1 MKKPR
6 KKYTLKVIR
15 REVSDYDDRKS
26 LVGYFDTTA
35 VSIRQAWNNIR
46 YTNGFRDYDS
56 GDTSVTYHYQVTA
69 IEDIDPDVPTYQTED
84 DFIPEEGKDI
94 SLFEEQPEEEKQ
106 PLYATIDGINYILT
120 DNGEYTEIFD

>member
-15 REVSDYDDRKS
+15 REASDYDDRKS
-26 LVGYFDTTA
+26 FVGYFDTTA

-46 YTNGFRDYDS
+46 YSNNFRDYDS
-56 GDTSVTYHYQVTA
+56 GDISVSYHYEVTD
-69 IEDIDPDVPTYQTED
+69 IENIDPDVNVYQDQD
-84 DFIPEEGKDI
+84 DFEPKPGEDI
-94 SLFEEQPEEEKQ
+94 SLFEEHPEEETK
-106 PLYATIDGINYILT
+106 PLYATIDGIDYILT

>member
-15 REVSDYDDRKS
+15 REVSDYDDHKT
-26 LVGYFDTTA
+26 VIGYFDTTA
-35 VSIRQAWNNIR
+35 VSIMQAWSNIR
-46 YTNGFRDYDS
+46 YSNNFRDYDS
-56 GDTSVTYHYQVTA
+56 GDISVSYHYEVSD
-69 IEDIDPDVPTYQTED
+69 IEDIDPDVKVYQDQD
-84 DFIPEEGKDI
+84 DFIPESGKDI
-94 SLFEEQPEEEKQ
+94 SLFEEHPEEETK